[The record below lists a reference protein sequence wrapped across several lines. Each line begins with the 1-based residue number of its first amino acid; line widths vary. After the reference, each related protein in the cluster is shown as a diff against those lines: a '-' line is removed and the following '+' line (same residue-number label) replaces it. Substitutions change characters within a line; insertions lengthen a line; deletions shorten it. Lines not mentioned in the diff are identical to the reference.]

1 MPPIDKRYFLPFVIS
16 DLVFGSISVSRHGPS
31 TQKTISKVCL
41 VFAILWFVG
50 IAVLEAHYVF
60 SVLRQEANLRHYH
73 LLRMIYEEQIEG
85 INFIL

>member
-1 MPPIDKRYFLPFVIS
+1 
-16 DLVFGSISVSRHGPS
+16 
-31 TQKTISKVCL
+31 

-50 IAVLEAHYVF
+50 LFVLEVHYVF

-85 INFIL
+85 INFILVIIFLVPGAFAWLLHIRFRQEH

>member
-1 MPPIDKRYFLPFVIS
+1 MNRTTL
-16 DLVFGSISVSRHGPS
+16 R
-31 TQKTISKVCL
+31 TISKICL

-50 IAVLEAHYVF
+50 LVILEVHYVF

-85 INFIL
+85 INFILLIIFLVPGVFAWLLHIRFRQEH

>member
-1 MPPIDKRYFLPFVIS
+1 MNR
-16 DLVFGSISVSRHGPS
+16 S
-31 TQKTISKVCL
+31 TLRTISKICL

-50 IAVLEAHYVF
+50 LVVLEVHYVF

-85 INFIL
+85 INFILVIIFLVPGMFAWLLHIRFRQEH

>member
-1 MPPIDKRYFLPFVIS
+1 MNRTTL
-16 DLVFGSISVSRHGPS
+16 R
-31 TQKTISKVCL
+31 TISKICL

-50 IAVLEAHYVF
+50 LVILEVHYVF

-85 INFIL
+85 INFILVIIFLVPGVFAWLLHIRFRQEH